1 IRHEIDGSNGW
12 SVSYYEKA
20 LEIMQRAL
28 SNNPPW
34 LAAMYSNM
42 GVTLEELE
50 RYDEAVGYAIQAAE
64 IARASLGPDH
74 AETEAYE
81 NQVRQLQQS
90 LSLL

>member
-1 IRHEIDGSNGW
+1 
-12 SVSYYEKA
+12 
-20 LEIMQRAL
+20 
-28 SNNPPW
+28 
-34 LAAMYSNM
+34 M

-81 NQVRQLQQS
+81 NQ
-90 LSLL
+90 